1 MHLDSLV
8 RMSRLNKTEN
18 GTSIFRCVESGK
30 EIAVFK
36 SMKCLHCGFHWDVIP
51 GSGRKRGWC
60 QNCNGPT
67 CGSPAC
73 DPCVHYMQKIDN
85 MEADR
90 DLFFKPIVAH
100 LPFKL
105 LIPTHADNS
114 SEVGLFDAAP
124 HGLDVGVPSHEQRG
138 GEIQAA
144 WPETLDGIAT
154 ERADVPLLLDAGTGS
169 VGEVPMDAGG
179 VE

>member
-1 MHLDSLV
+1 MA
-8 RMSRLNKTEN
+8 RLNKTEN

-60 QNCNGPT
+60 QSCHGPT
-67 CGSPAC
+67 CGNPLC
-73 DPCVHYMQKIDN
+73 DPCVHYMQKLDN

-105 LIPTHADNS
+105 LVPPYGDHPP
-114 SEVGLFDAAP
+114 EVCDAPPAP
-124 HGLDVGVPSHEQRG
+124 HGLDVGLPGHEERG
-138 GEIQAA
+138 DSVSAAREQAF
-144 WPETLDGIAT
+144 D
-154 ERADVPLLLDAGTGS
+154 
-169 VGEVPMDAGG
+169 
-179 VE
+179 